1 MRVLDGDPGDEGE
14 RRTVMVRSLDW
25 DLWVKLRSA
34 AVRRRTTT
42 AAVLEEILAAHFA
55 VQDAPA
61 EVA

>member
-1 MRVLDGDPGDEGE
+1 
-14 RRTVMVRSLDW
+14 MVRSLDW
-25 DLWVKLRSA
+25 DLWVKLRTA